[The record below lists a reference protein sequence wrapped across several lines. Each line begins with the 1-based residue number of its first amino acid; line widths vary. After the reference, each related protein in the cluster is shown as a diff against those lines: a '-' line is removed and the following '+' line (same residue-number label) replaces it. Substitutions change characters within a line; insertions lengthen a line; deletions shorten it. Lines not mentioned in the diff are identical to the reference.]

1 MKKQKSRASL
11 LPISELPKR
20 FFKLIQDRDEFIIK
34 KRFEGH
40 TLQEIGT
47 SVGLTRE
54 RVRQIIQI
62 RNGPNSEII
71 SKIRLAKYKKEI
83 IEFVK
88 KNPDFNRAELAKEI
102 EISLD
107 QLKKFLGQEF
117 KHLASNKE
125 KNLKKKYTDSE
136 LIQILRNSKLDP
148 NGMLT
153 AAYFLKNGGKP
164 TIAVFISR
172 FGSWKNACNLAGVK
186 TGEGRKSYNREHSKL
201 ELLAFVEQYLNDAE
215 SNGSA
220 LGYDKWQRNFPN
232 APSLALLRQRLG
244 KWNDIK
250 KQLSRFL

>member
-11 LPISELPKR
+11 LPISELPETS
-20 FFKLIQDRDEFIIK
+20 FKLIQDRDEFIIK

-54 RVRQIIQI
+54 RIRQIVQI
-62 RNGPNSEII
+62 KNGPNTETI

-83 IEFVK
+83 IEFIK

-102 EISLD
+102 EISLE
-107 QLKKFLGQEF
+107 QLKKFLGREF
-117 KHLASNKE
+117 KHLASNSE
-125 KNLKKKYTDSE
+125 EDIKKKYTDSE

-148 NGMLT
+148 NGILS
-153 AAYFLKNGGKP
+153 AANFLRNGGKP

-172 FGSWKNACNLAGVK
+172 FGSWKNACNLAGVQ

-201 ELLAFVEQYLNDAE
+201 ELLAFVEQYLNEAE
-215 SNGSA
+215 SSGSA
-220 LGYDKWQRNFPN
+220 DGYDKWQRNFPN

-250 KQLSRFL
+250 KQLSRFI

>member
-1 MKKQKSRASL
+1 MSGSGKSDGEKITYGL
-11 LPISELPKR
+11 KEQQDISTFLFIVGPVIDYLHKR
-20 FFKLIQDRDEFIIK
+20 RGI
-34 KRFEGH
+34 
-40 TLQEIGT
+40 
-47 SVGLTRE
+47 
-54 RVRQIIQI
+54 
-62 RNGPNSEII
+62 N
-71 SKIRLAKYKKEI
+71 
-83 IEFVK
+83 EFVIWGRSMGAVAALLYGI
-88 KNPDFNRAELAKEI
+88 NNL
-102 EISLD
+102 
-107 QLKKFLGQEF
+107 
-117 KHLASNKE
+117 
-125 KNLKKKYTDSE
+125 NLKN
-136 LIQILRNSKLDP
+136 LRNSKLDP

-153 AAYFLKNGGKP
+153 ATYFLKNGGKP

-215 SNGSA
+215 SSGSA